1 MVKMYNKTLNI
12 TEDNVEEFVDLANV
26 IIDLVSCDEDYEDEQ
41 VFLEIPRACYPIPC
55 LNHYI
60 GSDVDISG
68 LELESYLEFLYEYV
82 TVVADDY
89 INLNMENPDK
99 RNYEVLD
106 AYNRFLATTEGDYA
120 YDANPRVVEYFSY
133 IGIGRLEDTG
143 ALEYI
148 DIDDSH
154 LRDFY

>member
-60 GSDVDISG
+60 GSDVDIAG

-89 INLNMENPDK
+89 ISLSVENPYKTD
-99 RNYEVLD
+99 YELLD
-106 AYNRFLATTEGDYA
+106 SYNRFVAITEGDYA
-120 YDANPRVVEYFSY
+120 YEADPRDITYFQY
-133 IGIGRLEDTG
+133 IGVGRLEDNG
-143 ALEYI
+143 ALEFI